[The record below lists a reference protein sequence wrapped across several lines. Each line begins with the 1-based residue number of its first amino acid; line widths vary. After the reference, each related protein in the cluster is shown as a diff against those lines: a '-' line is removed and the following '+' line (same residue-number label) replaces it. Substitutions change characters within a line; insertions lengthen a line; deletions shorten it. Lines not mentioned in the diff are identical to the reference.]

1 MSPWLARGSFR
12 SCRVRK
18 QCLRTHC
25 SRAFSTS
32 YVFFARVM
40 PSWWKKLPPACTICI
55 RHTKYSYITRGKS
68 VCVRVEC
75 SIAEGH
81 TLGWEANRSVGYCL
95 PCAGAAPG
103 AGQNE
108 FCNRH
113 PSDDIEQTALE
124 NESLGEEHSDN
135 SLWATNAM
143 TLNIF
148 TFHLLKQETNQ

>member
-1 MSPWLARGSFR
+1 MSPWSARGSFR
-12 SCRVRK
+12 LCRMRK
-18 QCLRTHC
+18 QCLRTHF
-25 SRAFSTS
+25 SRAFLSS

-40 PSWWKKLPPACTICI
+40 PSWRKKLPFTCTICK
-55 RHTKYSYITRGKS
+55 RNTKNSRITCGKS
-68 VCVRVEC
+68 VCVRSKC
-75 SIAEGH
+75 SIAEEKKD
-81 TLGWEANRSVGYCL
+81 TVGWEANRKVGYCL

-135 SLWATNAM
+135 SL
-143 TLNIF
+143 
-148 TFHLLKQETNQ
+148 